1 MGWLKDICND
11 FESLLVRSNR
21 GKNGT
26 FDIFLPLTCR
36 NRRTRPG
43 VDIGTSCQSCTKT
56 YRRCKRSWAIH
67 YSHDHRKIST
77 MEAVFAGPPRLL
89 HPRPSLNTPLASTA
103 CTQRFI
109 DIFWTRTVI
118 NQPRVMGT
126 KFYFFW
132 ASAYG
137 EEKNYEFRST
147 QPGILIVSVSFIRAC
162 ESLYA

>member
-1 MGWLKDICND
+1 MGRLKDICND

-109 DIFWTRTVI
+109 DIFFGRARSSTSHVWWERNFTFFGLQLMARKKIMNFV
-118 NQPRVMGT
+118 PR
-126 KFYFFW
+126 
-132 ASAYG
+132 SRAYW
-137 EEKNYEFRST
+137 
-147 QPGILIVSVSFIRAC
+147 
-162 ESLYA
+162 